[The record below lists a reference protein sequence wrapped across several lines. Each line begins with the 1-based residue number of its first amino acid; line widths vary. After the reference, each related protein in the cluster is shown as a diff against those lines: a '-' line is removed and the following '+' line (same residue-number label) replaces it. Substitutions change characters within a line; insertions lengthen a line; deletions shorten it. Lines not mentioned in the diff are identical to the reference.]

1 MARRK
6 VFLENTRF
14 IYRTN
19 FAGDPTQDKYGSS
32 TRRGNIVI
40 PTQEQAD
47 ELLEMG
53 VNVKQTAPRDG
64 EEEGFEPTYFMSVIV
79 NYDSDLA
86 QERPPKIYLVS
97 GNEPPRLLD
106 RETVGAID
114 KVYVVN
120 VNATIEI
127 SHSKRYDKT
136 LAYVQVMYVE
146 QDVADDPF
154 AERYGTAAP
163 GSVEN
168 NSPIVV
174 PDEDD
179 LPFE

>member
-19 FAGDPTQDKYGSS
+19 FAGDPANDKYGSS

-47 ELLEMG
+47 ELVEMG
-53 VNVKQTAPRDG
+53 CNVKQTQPRDG
-64 EEEGFEPTYFMSVIV
+64 EEEGFEPTYYISAII

-86 QERPPKIYLVS
+86 KERPPKIYLVS

-106 RETVGAID
+106 RDSVGAID

-120 VNATIEI
+120 VNATLEI
-127 SHSKRYDKT
+127 CHSKRYDRE
-136 LAYVQVMYVE
+136 LAYVPVMYVE

-154 AERYGTAAP
+154 AERYGAP
-163 GSVEN
+163 
-168 NSPIVV
+168 VV
-174 PDEDD
+174 PAQPQVAEALPVDKDE
-179 LPFE
+179 LPFD

>member
-19 FAGDPTQDKYGSS
+19 FAGDPSQDKYGSS

-47 ELLEMG
+47 ELVAMG
-53 VNVKQTAPRDG
+53 CNVKQTQPRDG
-64 EEEGFEPTYFMSVIV
+64 EEEGYVPTYYISVII

-86 QERPPKIYLVS
+86 QERPPKVYLVS

-106 RETVGAID
+106 KETVGAID
-114 KVYVVN
+114 KVYVLN
-120 VNATIEI
+120 VNATLEI
-127 SHSKRYDKT
+127 CHSKRYDRE

-154 AERYGTAAP
+154 ADRYAAP
-163 GSVEN
+163 VAPRVEQVAEAVE
-168 NSPIVV
+168 ST
-174 PDEDD
+174 EE
-179 LPFE
+179 LPFD